1 MEDSSN
7 KARISILIASGLL
20 LIIVG
25 GLALFTT
32 ADKAEWAGFP
42 LVGLGNVLVG
52 LSYKYPPRSQKQKTF
67 AYAAA
72 AASLVGL
79 VLFGIYWFRL
89 LT

>member
-25 GLALFTT
+25 VFALVTT
-32 ADKAEWAGFP
+32 SDKAEWAGFP
-42 LVGLGNVLVG
+42 LIGLGNLLVG
-52 LSYKYPPRSQKQKTF
+52 LSYKYPHRSHKQKVL
-67 AYAAA
+67 AISAS

-79 VLFGIYWFRL
+79 ILFGIYWFRL